1 MAQCRNQQCK
11 EPAVAGSAYCKPH
24 KGGTWPNVV
33 MPSVPAAVAVRQDLA
48 QAQQARATP
57 PAARSAPAPG
67 HRRRGAIDLGAT
79 SIALTGQAQNMNR
92 MRVAHAAQLAKTVS
106 EPEYLKPLIEAMH
119 EITQSPAFAKYLDR
133 EVGWTNASA
142 WFDWAA
148 RAIAPDMMA
157 RPVAA
162 ELRDQLRWNSL
173 LAGRRGKVFADRYFF
188 ELSLYCDA
196 AIEKMDISFIF
207 GQASMVFGPL
217 LAPILAI
224 PAAAAHAAAGSF
236 AGTATSLSISA
247 GKALAETGIKA
258 GAKAALVTAQ
268 GQKTVRKYE
277 NLNPMRFTLAWL
289 DFVSSEKEPS
299 KAIALVHAEFGGAKA
314 CDSLYEFIKSSNL

>member
-1 MAQCRNQQCK
+1 MAECRNQQCK
-11 EPAVAGSAYCKPH
+11 APAAAGSAYCKPH
-24 KGGTWPNVV
+24 KGGSWPNVV
-33 MPSVPAAVAVRQDLA
+33 MPTVPAAVAVRQSLA
-48 QAQQARATP
+48 QPRQ
-57 PAARSAPAPG
+57 PAPKAAAPSPG
-67 HRRRGAIDLGAT
+67 HRRRGAIDLGTT
-79 SIALTGQAQNMNR
+79 SIALTGQAQNLNR
-92 MRVAHAAQLAKTVS
+92 MRVAHATQLAKTVS
-106 EPEYLKPLIEAMH
+106 EPEALKPLIAALY

-258 GAKAALVTAQ
+258 GAKAALVTAP
-268 GQKTVRKYE
+268 GQKVVRKYE